1 MPIILISA
9 NSEDSSLNVP
19 NNETMFSYE
28 PNIYSGVIALPS
40 IVHTNTI
47 FRIVRISG
55 FFKNR
60 SAGFFSD
67 DVPSNIKVYFP
78 DFSVNILSN
87 ANYDEG
93 FSFPIRRISTP
104 YYSSQSIPQQLKPNE
119 TLRFTSNVDL
129 KFDTIQTRK
138 QIRVKWFFTNSEGK
152 VIPIVI
158 SSLLQ
163 IILEYN

>member
-1 MPIILISA
+1 M
-9 NSEDSSLNVP
+9 
-19 NNETMFSYE
+19 
-28 PNIYSGVIALPS
+28 
-40 IVHTNTI
+40 
-47 FRIVRISG
+47 
-55 FFKNR
+55 
-60 SAGFFSD
+60 
-67 DVPSNIKVYFP
+67 
-78 DFSVNILSN
+78 NILSN

-152 VIPIVI
+152 VIPLVI